1 MQCVI
6 MLSVFVIR
14 IGVLFM
20 QVGNAML
27 VKNRFNNVFNYVT
40 TND

>member
-1 MQCVI
+1 
-6 MLSVFVIR
+6 MLSVFVIS

-20 QVGNAML
+20 QVWNAML
-27 VKNRFNNVFNYVT
+27 VKNRFNNVFNCVT